1 MRKEHWCS
9 HLASNMMHF
18 SPITA
23 NVDGLAHKF
32 PWSSTFCVLSGSESS
47 VGSCGG
53 SAMAIKGWNG
63 CFLSGT
69 VHRVYIAGRRNV
81 GSESHG
87 KTLCNAVLPTRLLP
101 WSGGRVLK
109 TCRMIYL
116 GESFIT
122 SPAFPNLRIE
132 FEVSV

>member
-18 SPITA
+18 APITA
-23 NVDGLAHKF
+23 NSDGLAHKF

-53 SAMAIKGWNG
+53 SATASKVGMAA
-63 CFLSGT
+63 FLSGT

-87 KTLCNAVLPTRLLP
+87 KTLWNAVLQTRLPP
-101 WSGGRVLK
+101 W
-109 TCRMIYL
+109 
-116 GESFIT
+116 
-122 SPAFPNLRIE
+122 
-132 FEVSV
+132 